1 MARVTLYVS
10 DDFKARMDAAGDE
23 INWSDVARP
32 ALIAAA
38 AAFEHTKGRNM
49 TTAIERLRASKREAD
64 QHDKLFGNKEGR
76 AWAEDKAD
84 YRSLQHLHWRRRTYP
99 AEAPWDALQHAVD
112 PDDVL
117 DLEPLCEV
125 CPALSNSRSDKYM
138 EAFVE
143 AAVKFYLEVR
153 EEVER
158 D

>member
-64 QHDKLFGNKEGR
+64 QQDKLFGNKGGR
-76 AWAEDKAD
+76 AWAEDKAE
-84 YRSLQHLHWRRRTYP
+84 YRSLQHLYRRRRDCP
-99 AEAPWDALQHAVD
+99 AEEPRHALRCAVD
-112 PDDVL
+112 PDYEVHPDDLL
-117 DLEPLCEV
+117 DV
-125 CPALSNSRSDKYM
+125 CPALSILQSDEYT